1 MTTTSVPH
9 ERTAR
14 ATPGL
19 WRSGP
24 LAIAV
29 AATATALVAATAR
42 AAGVPLTIDGELAA
56 AIVIPAL
63 TRPLPDRH
71 TNR

>member
-42 AAGVPLTIDGELAA
+42 AAVCPTIDGEQTAT
-56 AIVIPAL
+56 IVIPAL